1 VGIFQPTDFF
11 NKRTEDLMNYVR
23 SDLNKNEIFDFS
35 SLNDNLH
42 FTDYVHIDQK
52 SKNIVVDNIYPIV
65 KKILENKDLC

>member
-1 VGIFQPTDFF
+1 MGIFQPTDFF
-11 NKRTEDLMNYVR
+11 NKRTEDLVNYVR

-35 SLNDNLH
+35 SLNDNLN
-42 FTDYVHIDQK
+42 FIDYVHIDQK